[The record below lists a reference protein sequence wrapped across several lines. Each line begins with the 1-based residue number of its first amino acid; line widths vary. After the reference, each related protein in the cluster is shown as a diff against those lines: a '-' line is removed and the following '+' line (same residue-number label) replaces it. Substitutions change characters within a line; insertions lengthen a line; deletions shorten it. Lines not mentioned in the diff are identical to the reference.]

1 MIPNLDYIDEIAE
14 NDTVFKNKL
23 ISIIKN
29 EFPIEKDE
37 FLKNITENNFLLA
50 SQNVH
55 KLKHKI
61 NMLGLKK
68 GSEIAIKFE
77 NELLKKNNNLKE
89 EFIEVIKLIENY
101 LNKI

>member
-14 NDTVFKNKL
+14 NDIVFKNKL

-37 FLKNITENNFLLA
+37 FLKNINKNNFLLA

-68 GSEIAIKFE
+68 GSETAIKFE
-77 NELLKKNNNLKE
+77 NELLQKNNSSSK
-89 EFIEVIKLIENY
+89 EFILILKLIENY

>member
-1 MIPNLDYIDEIAE
+1 MIPNLDYIDEISE
-14 NDTVFKNKL
+14 NDIVFKNKL